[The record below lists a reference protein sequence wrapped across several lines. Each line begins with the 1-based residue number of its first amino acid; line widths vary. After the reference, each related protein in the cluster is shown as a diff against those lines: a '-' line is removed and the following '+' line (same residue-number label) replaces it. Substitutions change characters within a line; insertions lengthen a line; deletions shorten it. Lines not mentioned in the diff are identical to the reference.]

1 MSLRSLFPCPS
12 CQKRGS
18 SYIQANAVISSPPL
32 QFVCVCVYWLCN
44 QSVCLY
50 VSHTGVCV
58 SVERLQGVQH
68 TIHQSELAAEAH
80 ADPQRGQAIQGE
92 HARITVQSVMS
103 QSICSPPGLHVI
115 QSAWNRSASCELT
128 VYGVCSCS
136 VWWGAV
142 TPRLPLRAGWPVTS
156 PLTSAHRVHPKC
168 PIRAKSR
175 RSLHPRPASTRG
187 GNWRTNKDARYVCT
201 NSHMPLCPDSFTL
214 FHLRR
219 KHILK
224 KWRTDTFV

>member
-1 MSLRSLFPCPS
+1 MYPT
-12 CQKRGS
+12 Q
-18 SYIQANAVISSPPL
+18 V
-32 QFVCVCVYWLCN
+32 FVCLWKGCKVYNTPSTSQSWL
-44 QSVCLY
+44 
-50 VSHTGVCV
+50 
-58 SVERLQGVQH
+58 
-68 TIHQSELAAEAH
+68 
-80 ADPQRGQAIQGE
+80 QRHMLTHSGDKPFKVNT

-128 VYGVCSCS
+128 VNGVCSCS

-201 NSHMPLCPDSFTL
+201 NSHIPLCPDSFTL

-219 KHILK
+219 KHTLK
-224 KWRTDTFV
+224 KWRTDKFV